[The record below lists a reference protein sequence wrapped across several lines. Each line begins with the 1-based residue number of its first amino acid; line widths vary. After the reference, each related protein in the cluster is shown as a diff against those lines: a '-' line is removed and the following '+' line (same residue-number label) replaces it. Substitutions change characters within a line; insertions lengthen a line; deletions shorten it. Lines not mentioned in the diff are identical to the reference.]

1 LVEIAL
7 GKPLLNSN
15 VALCPSESR
24 ELSPKHCHARLCFW
38 IVPREGVQESDPPQT
53 VRLLCERRQLPS
65 RRAAEAR
72 NEFAPLHP
80 SISAPA
86 SLSPSDT

>member
-15 VALCPSESR
+15 VALCPSKSR

-38 IVPREGVQESDPPQT
+38 IVLRECVQESDPPHP
-53 VRLLCERRQLPS
+53 VGLLCERRQLPS
-65 RRAAEAR
+65 RRAAKAR
-72 NEFAPLHP
+72 NEFAPSHP
-80 SISAPA
+80 STSAPV